1 MSRRKSTKNG
11 ECRSLA
17 ESLHEYGRGL
27 AGGLMFSLPLLYTM
41 EVWREGFNAHPWRL
55 AAYVLATFVL
65 LLGYNRYAG
74 LHHDATMLEV
84 VIDSVEE
91 LGLGFLM
98 SAVALFL
105 LGRITLGMPANE
117 IAGQIVIEAMT
128 VAIGVSVGT
137 AQLGGDSEADEHPDG
152 DDAPEQTTRAGGKAK
167 KKDRAQGAAQ
177 GAASAQTEGEP
188 HFGGQMLLALC
199 GATLFASNV
208 APTEEIVLIAVESS
222 WVRLVALALTSLL
235 LGALILHYSEF
246 RGAQKF
252 VRAGDRSAVMLG
264 GIITYTVAL
273 VASALILWFFGRFDG
288 VSLYTALAQIVV
300 LGVAATLGASAGR
313 LLLQ

>member
-1 MSRRKSTKNG
+1 MPHRKSTRDG
-11 ECRSLA
+11 ACRSVA
-17 ESLHEYGRGL
+17 ESLQEYGRGV

-41 EVWREGFNAHPWRL
+41 EVWWAGFNSHPWRL

-84 VIDSVEE
+84 AIDSVEE
-91 LGLGFLM
+91 LGIGFLM
-98 SAVALFL
+98 SASALFL
-105 LGRITLGMPANE
+105 LGRITLEMPANE

-137 AQLGGDSEADEHPDG
+137 AQLGGDAGTSLDNG
-152 DDAPEQTTRAGGKAK
+152 DSPEPATRGVGQAK
-167 KKDRAQGAAQ
+167 KKDRARGGQ
-177 GAASAQTEGEP
+177 GAASRQREGEP

-222 WVRLVALALTSLL
+222 WVRLVALGFISLL
-235 LGALILHYSEF
+235 LGSLILHYSEF
-246 RGAQKF
+246 RGAQQF
-252 VRAGDRSAVMLG
+252 VRTDGLSAVVLG
-264 GIITYTVAL
+264 SVITYAVAL
-273 VASALILWFFGRFDG
+273 FASALILWFFGRFDG
-288 VSLYTALAQIVV
+288 VSLYTALAQTVV
-300 LGVAATLGASAGR
+300 LGAAATLGASAGR